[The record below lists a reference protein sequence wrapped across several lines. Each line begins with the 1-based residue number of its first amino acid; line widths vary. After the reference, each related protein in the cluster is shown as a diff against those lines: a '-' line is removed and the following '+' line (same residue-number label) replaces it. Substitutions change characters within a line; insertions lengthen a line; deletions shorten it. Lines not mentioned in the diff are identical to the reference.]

1 MLSAERAGSGDHCSP
16 ERGNK
21 NVANGDENAGTHH
34 VLDLPVTAG
43 VGGKAG
49 RIDRDEQQ
57 HAGGHADGQADNDR
71 IEAEVDSQC
80 ADNGQAKT
88 GQRRPEASDNG
99 QRPS

>member
-1 MLSAERAGSGDHCSP
+1 MLSAERAGSGNHCSP

-57 HAGGHADGQADNDR
+57 HAGGHADGRQTTIGLRPRVTAS
-71 IEAEVDSQC
+71 APT
-80 ADNGQAKT
+80 T
-88 GQRRPEASDNG
+88 GR
-99 QRPS
+99 QRPARETP